1 MHSTY
6 ESTEVVGVGL
16 VFPPLEKH
24 DLGEE
29 ENNEQDEDHLGVH
42 LCMPSMLLVHPEKY
56 LMKTTY

>member
-1 MHSTY
+1 M
-6 ESTEVVGVGL
+6 VGVGL

-42 LCMPSMLLVHPEKY
+42 LCMSSMFLVHPEKY
-56 LMKTTY
+56 